1 MKKTSKSVKIIPAMT
16 AAQEQ
21 QFWQSA
27 DTGEYFD
34 FSRAVRGR
42 VAVIEHLD
50 IAQPITIR
58 LQPSLLNKIK
68 AAARKQDIP
77 YQTYLKLIL
86 AQHLGE
92 SSSLDRLVG
101 AARR

>member
-1 MKKTSKSVKIIPAMT
+1 MKKVSKSLKSVPAMSD
-16 AAQEQ
+16 AQEQ
-21 QFWQSA
+21 QFWQTA

-34 FSRAVRGR
+34 YSRAVCGR
-42 VAVIEHLD
+42 AAVLEYLD

-77 YQTYLKLIL
+77 YQTYLKQIL
-86 AQHLGE
+86 AQH
-92 SSSLDRLVG
+92 VG
-101 AARR
+101 D